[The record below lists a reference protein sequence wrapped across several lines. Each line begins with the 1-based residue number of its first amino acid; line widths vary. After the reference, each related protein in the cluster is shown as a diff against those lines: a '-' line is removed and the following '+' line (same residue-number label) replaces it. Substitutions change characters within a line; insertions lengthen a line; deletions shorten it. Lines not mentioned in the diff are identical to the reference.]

1 LLGPFE
7 KISPRSFF
15 EGREVV
21 IAAILSVVWII
32 LLIGYGAGYFGL
44 LGDLA
49 EPRDAAFLEVVFF
62 LIVLVLPISMVWLG
76 SGLMRRS
83 FQVQDEA
90 RRLERQLKNVGETG
104 LGNKGI
110 SQPRIKDNRIET
122 LQQRVSEL
130 TNQLKL
136 METTLTSVQQM
147 QAAMQAAQNDA
158 PAIQSDF
165 GFDTNEA
172 EQVEAELSWPNLV
185 RALDFPKDEKDSA
198 GFTALRL
205 AKRDE
210 DAGQVLRAA
219 EDILNLLAQEG
230 IYMDDLRP
238 ENASPEQ
245 WRLFA
250 AGKRGDEIAAV
261 GGIHAPEAMERIEA
275 RNRSD
280 QIFRDTT
287 LYFLRRFD
295 IMLRALIENI
305 SDPEIQMLA
314 DTRTGRA
321 FMLLG
326 RSAGMF
332 G

>member
-1 LLGPFE
+1 MLGPFE

-76 SGLMRRS
+76 SALMRRS

-90 RRLERQLKNVGETG
+90 RRLERQLKNVGEG
-104 LGNKGI
+104 SDGKGI

-122 LQQRVSEL
+122 MQQRVAEL
-130 TNQLKL
+130 TKQLKL

-147 QAAMQAAQNDA
+147 QTAMQAAQADT
-158 PAIQSDF
+158 PAVQSDF
-165 GFDTNEA
+165 GFEPA
-172 EQVEAELSWPNLV
+172 ETTPVEADLSWPDLI
-185 RALDFPKDEKDSA
+185 RALDFPRDEKDSA

-250 AGKRGDEIAAV
+250 AGKRGEEIAAV
-261 GGIHAPEAMERIEA
+261 GGIHAPEAMERIET

-295 IMLRALIENI
+295 IMLRALVENI

>member
-1 LLGPFE
+1 MLGPFE

-76 SGLMRRS
+76 SALMRRS

-90 RRLERQLKNVGETG
+90 RRLERQLKNVGEG
-104 LGNKGI
+104 SDSKGI

-122 LQQRVSEL
+122 MQQRVAEL
-130 TNQLKL
+130 TKQLKL

-147 QAAMQAAQNDA
+147 QTAMQAAQADT
-158 PAIQSDF
+158 PAVQSDF
-165 GFDTNEA
+165 GFEPAETTPIEA
-172 EQVEAELSWPNLV
+172 DLSWPDLI
-185 RALDFPKDEKDSA
+185 RALDFPRDEKDSA

-250 AGKRGDEIAAV
+250 AGKRGEEIAAV
-261 GGIHAPEAMERIEA
+261 GGILAPEAMERIET

-295 IMLRALIENI
+295 IMLRALVENI